1 MPELYRK
8 GTPLS
13 EGAEN
18 RVYREYFNPKRI
30 IKERSPEARET
41 PRRTIA
47 RYHLGKIA
55 HLLFPEQIPDVYGAG
70 TKPRTQVHVAYTP
83 LDKYHKAANALKMN
97 GAANGVERKKLDD
110 LADEGDRA
118 MEQDPLFGHFLRKMK
133 EVGLEADDSPVNYT
147 KFQGVI
153 SYVDS
158 FTPWRGEGNW
168 SMGFAETG
176 CPERGYDAA
185 RLQQAV
191 QRIHDPVVQE
201 KALFHFYRLES
212 LFLKECQ
219 EFEVKHQQ
227 KT

>member
-8 GTPLS
+8 GAS
-13 EGAEN
+13 FAEGAEN
-18 RVYREYFNPKRI
+18 RVYREYFNPNRV

-47 RYHLGKIA
+47 RYHLGKVA

-83 LDKYHKAANALKMN
+83 LDKYHKAANKMII
-97 GAANGVERKKLDD
+97 GEAADTVEFKKLDN
-110 LADEGDRA
+110 LAREGERA
-118 MEQDPLFGHFLRKMK
+118 MEEDPLFGNFLKEMK
-133 EVGLEADDSPVNYT
+133 EAGLEADDSPINYT
-147 KFQGVI
+147 KFRGVI

-168 SMGFAETG
+168 SMGFANTG
-176 CPERGYDAA
+176 APERGYDAA
-185 RLQQAV
+185 RLQQAI

-219 EFEVKHQQ
+219 EFEAKHHQ